1 MSRYKTTCSKS
12 LRFSRPKALLQL
24 INDISLTESRP
35 SASLDAILLTLA
47 DTCLLWGHR
56 LSEWCGHGPALE
68 EDIALTNTALD
79 VIGQARALLQLAA
92 SGREPAVTEDTL
104 AYFREPDEF
113 HNVMMAAL
121 PNGDYAQ
128 TIARSFLLSAWFVP
142 AWASLVNSAD
152 KSLAALAANAV
163 KESRV
168 QLRHASDWVIRFG
181 DGTAESRMRIEAAF
195 AGLWPYCDELVQVR
209 IDGTDQSTY
218 NTQWRS
224 TVEHTFALATLDPPS
239 QTMPRATAALH
250 ASAQAHRLKLLT
262 EMQSLARQHPGATW

>member
-1 MSRYKTTCSKS
+1 MPDET
-12 LRFSRPKALLQL
+12 
-24 INDISLTESRP
+24 
-35 SASLDAILLTLA
+35 LLTLA

-92 SGREPAVTEDTL
+92 LRGGVDASEDTL
-104 AYFREPDEF
+104 AYFRDPDEF
-113 HNVMMAAL
+113 RNLVMAAL

-142 AWASLVNSAD
+142 VWQSLANGAD
-152 KSLAALAANAV
+152 KPLAVIAANAV

-181 DGTAESRMRIEAAF
+181 DGTADSRERIEVAF
-195 AGLWPYCDELVQVR
+195 AGLWPYCHELMNVT
-209 IDGTDQSTY
+209 INATDQSSR
-218 NTQWRS
+218 NAQWWD
-224 TVEHTFALATLDPPS
+224 TVRRTFHVATLRSPEQALTPAS
-239 QTMPRATAALH
+239 VALKAAANEHRAT
-250 ASAQAHRLKLLT
+250 LLT
-262 EMQSLARQHPGATW
+262 EMQSVARQHPGATW